1 MKVPSYFF
9 ANRTSNFVLK
19 NLSTYEIAPPCPNI
33 ILGAV
38 YDDGNY
44 AGDDADYNYDGD
56 AIVITIKIM
65 NVE

>member
-1 MKVPSYFF
+1 MFSKICHLIHV
-9 ANRTSNFVLK
+9 
-19 NLSTYEIAPPCPNI
+19 PNI

-38 YDDGNY
+38 DDDGNY